1 MTLIRAD
8 FTAFSE
14 AERSFE
20 KALRDFETVLDRLEK
35 SLAGSLAEWD
45 GDARNAYT
53 AAHARWD
60 KTARDLHAELDRLR
74 RAVGRAHRNFR
85 SSSDTNVR
93 MWSA

>member
-1 MTLIRAD
+1 MTLIRAE
-8 FTAFSE
+8 FAAFSE
-14 AERSFE
+14 AERCFQ
-20 KALRDFETVLDRLEK
+20 KALRDFETVLDGLEK

-60 KTARDLHAELDRLR
+60 KTARDLHAELDRLH
-74 RAVGRAHRNFR
+74 RAIGRAHRNFR
-85 SSSDTNVR
+85 SSSSTNVR